1 MEEFLLNDYNAKRSE
16 KKQNETRRR
25 KAKAK
30 RAISLFDSGLRDLD
44 VLAEALEVSK
54 KTVESLIGKR
64 RTAICLGIID
74 EDCEEKPKKDKKAN
88 TPKKTDKKP
97 KRFTEKDAERY
108 AEERDIRIRD
118 YYLEGLGSGEIA
130 DKCHMTKNQVEERLI
145 AMGLPTYSEKDL
157 EDFRR
162 RKEEEKRRQEA
173 MKKAGKI
180 EISAPEESSVDNEK
194 IVEKAEAEAESEE
207 QEQQKGY
214 RSFEEIKRAIKI
226 YIRNRKSTIALDIAR
241 YYSIERH
248 SDFLTEEER
257 KKLEAMADTIK
268 IFRDRDRVRKAKE
281 R

>member
-30 RAISLFDSGLRDLD
+30 RAIALFDSGLRDLD

-74 EDCEEKPKKDKKAN
+74 EDCEEKPKKDKKTN

-118 YYLEGLGSGEIA
+118 YYLEGLGPDEIA